1 MENVG
6 VFLPTETPIP
16 AETSIIKVIGVGG
29 GGSNAVNYMYMQGIE
44 DVSFVV
50 CNTDHQDLQRSPVPT
65 KLQLGATITKGL
77 GAGGRPERA
86 RTAALESL
94 PEIEMMLSDGTEMV
108 FITAGMG
115 GGTGTGAAPVIAKT
129 AKEQGILTV
138 GIVTIPFVFE
148 GRKKFTQ
155 ALAGVEEMSKYVDAI
170 LVIHNEKLKQ
180 MFPDFE
186 LLNAFAK
193 ADDVLANAARGIAEM
208 ITIPGYPIN
217 LDFADVKT
225 VMQDSNVA
233 VMNTGY
239 AEGEN
244 RITNAIK
251 DALVSPLLE
260 DIDIREAKKILLNVY
275 YSRSGK
281 VTMEELDEINQFTEK
296 MDDDVEVIWGTSLD
310 ETLGDAVKVTLV
322 ATGFSL
328 KTLPGMAEVEE
339 SNKKEVIA
347 LDDEPKTVTVEKTPN
362 TPRVNPFDIYKP
374 KKQVN
379 VLTLEDLDNDD
390 RLDELSRKSA
400 YSRKHGDTATTV
412 AKPPMTDLS
421 KLYWMDENGE
431 VKEKNST
438 LFNNPD

>member
-1 MENVG
+1 MIHMENVG

-44 DVSFVV
+44 DVAFVV

-65 KLQLGATITKGL
+65 KLQLGANITKGL

-94 PEIEMMLSDGTEMV
+94 PEIETILGDGTEMV

-115 GGTGTGAAPVIAKT
+115 GGTGTGAAPIIAKT
-129 AKEQGILTV
+129 AKELGILTV
-138 GIVTIPFVFE
+138 GIVTIPFMFE
-148 GRKKFTQ
+148 GKKKFTQ

-180 MFPDFE
+180 MYPDFE

-244 RITNAIK
+244 RITNAIS
-251 DALVSPLLE
+251 DALNSPLLE
-260 DIDIREAKKILLNVY
+260 DIDIHEAKKILFNVY
-275 YSRSGK
+275 YSKAGK
-281 VTMEELDEINQFTEK
+281 VTMEEFEEINQFTEQ
-296 MDDDVEVIWGTSLD
+296 MDEDVEVIWGMSLD

-339 SNKKEVIA
+339 SNKKEIIA
-347 LDDEPKTVTVEKTPN
+347 LDNPEMTAENAGSTPHQS
-362 TPRVNPFDIYKP
+362 I
-374 KKQVN
+374 
-379 VLTLEDLDNDD
+379 
-390 RLDELSRKSA
+390 
-400 YSRKHGDTATTV
+400 
-412 AKPPMTDLS
+412 
-421 KLYWMDENGE
+421 
-431 VKEKNST
+431 
-438 LFNNPD
+438 